1 MKCTLLHPCES
12 GLLSAG
18 SNLAQSCEQESSGS
32 WPVTVGWLWP
42 QITGQASLT
51 HWPLGDL
58 DSIWKV
64 LSSILFYWLVS
75 SRLLMIMPL
84 DECHGTYLKISQ
96 HSSGNG
102 SVPSGNEPLPEPM
115 LTKICHHMASL
126 GHNELNDP
134 CLLRH
139 LTQGDPPEILRQTN
153 ISLNH
158 GIPSFNCGTALGTK
172 ILRENFYFPDFKQ
185 NYHGIIPWYIR
196 RNASEQ
202 VLRWKWSDTCFYWN
216 LVTGSG
222 CHAWPKFGSGSA
234 TWGVQ
239 ALHYSDKR
247 TGWKHH
253 LGWWFHPTLYWAC
266 DCLTMMGLKFNPC

>member
-1 MKCTLLHPCES
+1 MKCTLFHPCES

-18 SNLAQSCEQESSGS
+18 ANLAQSCEQESSGS

-42 QITGQASLT
+42 QITGPASLT
-51 HWPLGDL
+51 HWPVGDL
-58 DSIWKV
+58 DSVWKV
-64 LSSILFYWLVS
+64 LYSILFYWLVS

-96 HSSGNG
+96 HGSGNG

-172 ILRENFYFPDFKQ
+172 ILRENFYFSWLQTKLSRY
-185 NYHGIIPWYIR
+185 NSLIY
-196 RNASEQ
+196 
-202 VLRWKWSDTCFYWN
+202 
-216 LVTGSG
+216 
-222 CHAWPKFGSGSA
+222 
-234 TWGVQ
+234 
-239 ALHYSDKR
+239 
-247 TGWKHH
+247 
-253 LGWWFHPTLYWAC
+253 
-266 DCLTMMGLKFNPC
+266 

>member
-1 MKCTLLHPCES
+1 MTICTPEQLWALPHT
-12 GLLSAG
+12 GLSEWTCSVLQCALRCG
-18 SNLAQSCEQESSGS
+18 RREWRELRHI
-32 WPVTVGWLWP
+32 WKIT
-42 QITGQASLT
+42 ITGPASLT
-51 HWPLGDL
+51 HWPVGDL

-96 HSSGNG
+96 HGSGNG

-172 ILRENFYFPDFKQ
+172 ILRENFYFSWLQTKLSRY
-185 NYHGIIPWYIR
+185 NSLIY
-196 RNASEQ
+196 
-202 VLRWKWSDTCFYWN
+202 
-216 LVTGSG
+216 
-222 CHAWPKFGSGSA
+222 
-234 TWGVQ
+234 
-239 ALHYSDKR
+239 
-247 TGWKHH
+247 
-253 LGWWFHPTLYWAC
+253 
-266 DCLTMMGLKFNPC
+266 